1 MVEAQSEAEKNRLK
15 DMPEETAFD
24 GTTQTHGTTLSS
36 TESSAQEPSQRLG
49 ESPATAGP
57 ESSQSDGEQNGQA
70 KATQGPSRYERTKRE
85 RAAFKAAQA
94 QFAREREQFAR
105 ERAEFEASKK
115 PKRDYSIA
123 DLRKYRQQWQDEG
136 NFELVEKADK
146 EIAVMEAEEQA
157 ERAQRTVE
165 LPPPGTQEHRTQ
177 WEAAERELFEADPEF
192 MREGTKLDTKLREI
206 MASADG
212 NIYRQH
218 PRGIVAAY
226 HRAKMELMEEANK
239 GLQTEN
245 SNLKTELQRY
255 QGLTSVGGGAPGRI
269 GSGNRIE
276 SIADF
281 EKLSAAEMRKHL
293 TRGAQRDGVPW
304 F

>member
-1 MVEAQSEAEKNRLK
+1 MEQSEAENRLK

-24 GTTQTHGTTLSS
+24 GTTQTHGVTTQ
-36 TESSAQEPSQRLG
+36 SSAQEPSQGLG
-49 ESPATAGP
+49 ESPATAGS
-57 ESSQSDGEQNGQA
+57 ESSQSDPAMAGQDGQTKA
-70 KATQGPSRYERTKRE
+70 KEPSRYERTKRE

-165 LPPPGTQEHRTQ
+165 LPPPGTHEHRTQ